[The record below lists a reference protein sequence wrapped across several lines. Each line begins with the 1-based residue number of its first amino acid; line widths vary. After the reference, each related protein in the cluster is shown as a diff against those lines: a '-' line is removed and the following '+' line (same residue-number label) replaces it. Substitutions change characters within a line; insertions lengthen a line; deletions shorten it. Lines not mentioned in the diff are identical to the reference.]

1 MAEEKTDAA
10 KEATE
15 KFNNLVAASI
25 AVLATFTAL
34 SAIKS
39 SNVAQ
44 GIQQAQVSSNDNWAW
59 YQAVRTRE
67 DMGTY
72 ELLRLNQ
79 LHRVHPPRDEAARLA
94 EEIKAQEAELAH
106 IRERKDQVQRDA
118 KAADESIKSLNI
130 FNSQYDISTGLI
142 TISMSLL
149 ALCVLAQVRWL
160 YWFSLV
166 PGVLGMIFGGA
177 AMLGIPINIAFLT
190 NLLT

>member
-1 MAEEKTDAA
+1 MAEEKEDVA
-10 KEATE
+10 KLATE
-15 KFNNLVAASI
+15 KFNNLVAATI

-44 GIQQAQVSSNDNWAW
+44 GIQQAQVTSNDNWAW

-67 DMGTY
+67 DMATY

-79 LHRVHPPRDEAARLA
+79 LHRNNPPRAEAGRLA
-94 EEIKAQEAELAH
+94 TEITAQEGELAH
-106 IRERKDQVQRDA
+106 IRERKDQVQHDA
-118 KAADESIKSLNI
+118 TAADASIASLNV

-142 TISMSLL
+142 TIAVSLL
-149 ALCVLAQVRWL
+149 AICVLVQTRWL

-166 PGVLGMIFGGA
+166 PGAIGLIFGAA
-177 AMLGIPINIAFLT
+177 AMAGIPINAGLLT